1 MTEERIKELAE
12 KFWQKNYVN
21 GGCQPIWT
29 AVLGY
34 AHAVAAEAME
44 EGYCSGLEN
53 MQMRSYSKLVQLSF
67 TSGYLDPAMD
77 LVDISDLLKE
87 AQHELEAERLEKQDC
102 GCGIKHKP
110 SCEHF
115 GVAERLKEQ
124 GK

>member
-1 MTEERIKELAE
+1 MTEGRIKEWVEQFRL
-12 KFWQKNYVN
+12 W
-21 GGCQPIWT
+21 GCEDLSKDELSTLIRT
-29 AVLGY
+29 I
-34 AHAVAAEAME
+34 AAEARK
-44 EGYCSGLEN
+44 EGYCAGLEN